1 MTRLDVYL
9 VREGYF
15 DSRQR
20 AQDAVR
26 AGLVLIDDGVADK
39 PSRPVGPGMAVVV
52 RHDPVGYVSRGGL
65 KLAHA
70 LDVFD
75 IDVRDRVFLDAG
87 ASTGGFTQCLLTRGA
102 KKVYAVDVGHGQLDT
117 SLIGDSRV
125 VSMEGTDVREL
136 TLPGPVDGAAVDVS
150 FISLRQVL
158 PAVLSLVK
166 DDGGVIV
173 LIKPQF
179 EAGRA
184 HVGKG
189 GLVRDPAVH
198 ERVLS
203 DITGYC
209 GEQGLSVMGLI
220 PSPIQG
226 RGGNRE
232 YLLYGIKGKRQIVPN
247 YDIHDVVS
255 ESFSKEHS

>member
-1 MTRLDVYL
+1 MRLDVYL
-9 VREGYF
+9 VSEGYF

-26 AGLVLIDDGVADK
+26 AGLVLVDDRVADK
-39 PSRPVGPGMAVVV
+39 PSRPVGSDMRVVV
-52 RHDPVGYVSRGGL
+52 SRDPVGYVSRGGIKL
-65 KLAHA
+65 KKA

-75 IDVRDRVFLDAG
+75 IDVRGNIYLDAG
-87 ASTGGFTQCLLTRGA
+87 ASTGGFTQCLLKRGA

-117 SLIGDSRV
+117 SLLNDSRV

-136 TLPGPVDGAAVDVS
+136 TLPESVHGASVDVS
-150 FISLRQVL
+150 FISLCQIL
-158 PAVLSLVK
+158 PSIVGLVK
-166 DDGGVIV
+166 DDGDIIA

-189 GLVRDPAVH
+189 GIVKDPAVH

-203 DITGYC
+203 DIIGFC
-209 GEQGLSVMGLI
+209 GEYGLTILGLI

-247 YDIHDVVS
+247 YDIHDAVNQ
-255 ESFSKEHS
+255 SFCKERSR